1 MISKFAEKLVDCLY
15 CQHDISDDEQ
25 ELYKY
30 GFFVLLSQILYL
42 IIAIILGSIFKSV
55 FESVIFYIAFQFIRR
70 YAGGFHAKT
79 ETRCE
84 ILSTL
89 SILCCI
95 VLIKLSKMYDIRI
108 ALLSIS
114 LVFATLI
121 FILCPLDTP
130 EKPLNDK
137 EYKYF
142 RKISWIILSLIIVA
156 IIVSF
161 IFKFNVVFAPC
172 CASLILEGVLI
183 GTGKIKK
190 VYNEKEQLLRHRGLA
205 LTRCKR
211 GKCKY
216 RMPMKIEQAIYI
228 SKANLM
234 FSVCPRCHKAI
245 EREYTNHCSSC
256 GQKLLWQDIDNIKI
270 TYK

>member
-1 MISKFAEKLVDCLY
+1 MINKISSKIVEILIKHSLVENEEK
-15 CQHDISDDEQ
+15 
-25 ELYKY
+25 ELYLY
-30 GFFVLLSQILYL
+30 GFFILLSQILYF
-42 IIAIILGSIFKSV
+42 IIVITIGILFNVI
-55 FESVIFYIAFQFIRR
+55 FESIIFYITFQFIRR
-70 YAGGFHAKT
+70 YAGGYHAKT
-79 ETRCE
+79 ETRCD

-114 LVFATLI
+114 LVFAALI

-142 RKISWIILSLIIVA
+142 RKISWIILSLIIIA

-161 IFKFNVVFAPC
+161 YFKFNVVFAPC

-183 GTGKIKK
+183 GTGQIKK
-190 VYNEKEQLLRHRGLA
+190 TYSK
-205 LTRCKR
+205 KR
-211 GKCKY
+211 
-216 RMPMKIEQAIYI
+216 AN
-228 SKANLM
+228 SKM
-234 FSVCPRCHKAI
+234 
-245 EREYTNHCSSC
+245 
-256 GQKLLWQDIDNIKI
+256 
-270 TYK
+270 